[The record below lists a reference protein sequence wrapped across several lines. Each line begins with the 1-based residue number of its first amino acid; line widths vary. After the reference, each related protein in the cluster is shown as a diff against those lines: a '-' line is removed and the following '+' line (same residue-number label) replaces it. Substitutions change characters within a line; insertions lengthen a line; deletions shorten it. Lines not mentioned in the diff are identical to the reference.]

1 MSYATKVLILMKSV
15 LNVFVICM
23 EQHLLILLLFQIPLV
38 SMYTD
43 ICFHAA
49 FYLIFSLVF
58 VFCRKLPIG

>member
-1 MSYATKVLILMKSV
+1 MSYITKILILMKSV

-23 EQHLLILLLFQIPLV
+23 EQHLLILLLFQIPL
-38 SMYTD
+38 SSRYTD
-43 ICFHAA
+43 ICFHAV